1 MEITFEDI
9 INNAITQ
16 SPLGGKQTLLKL
28 GLYTVSITG
37 GHQGLCGDFE
47 TTFQISVFDKN
58 NNFVT
63 KKVIPSANGDV
74 IEWVDKEHLVE
85 IVNTIPH

>member
-9 INNAITQ
+9 INNAKPQ
-16 SPLGGKQTLLKL
+16 SPLGGKQTLLRI
-28 GLYTVSITG
+28 GLYKVSIVG
-37 GHQGLCGDFE
+37 GRAGLYGDFE
-47 TTFQISVFDKN
+47 TTFEVAVFDEN

-63 KKVIPSANGDV
+63 EKVIPSADGDV
-74 IEWVDKEHLVE
+74 IGWVDKEHLIE